1 MSDLKKKFD
10 AAAADLKNLSES
22 TGNDVKLKL
31 YGLFKQAGAGDAN
44 GARPGFMDIAG
55 RAKYDAWAA
64 LKGTRTEDAMQ
75 QYIDLV
81 ESLQPLNKPT
91 KKNGAPDAPKF
102 VRRAEATDADV
113 ARTVTPQRR
122 AFLDA
127 ALMSH
132 LGPEVAGNV
141 PGITDSYAAGGHLKF
156 NGVLYD
162 TPEALTSFHRN
173 FGFDGRGMIAD
184 LGGDVV
190 HIHYTFDA
198 VIVEY
203 AMRGTAAVTL
213 GGAAA
218 GRPLSFNSCVVY
230 CFNEEGKLTS
240 ERIYLD
246 TGNLLPEPIF
256 RP

>member
-1 MSDLKKKFD
+1 M
-10 AAAADLKNLSES
+10 A
-22 TGNDVKLKL
+22 NDT
-31 YGLFKQAGAGDAN
+31 
-44 GARPGFMDIAG
+44 ARFVN
-55 RAKYDAWAA
+55 RAK
-64 LKGTRTEDAMQ
+64 
-75 QYIDLV
+75 
-81 ESLQPLNKPT
+81 
-91 KKNGAPDAPKF
+91 
-102 VRRAEATDADV
+102 ATDAEV
-113 ARTVTPQRR
+113 ARAVSPQRR

-141 PGITDSYAAGGHLKF
+141 SGITDSYAKGGHLNF

-162 TPEALTSFHRN
+162 TPETLTAFHRN
-173 FGFDGRGMIAD
+173 FGFDGRGMISD
-184 LGGDVV
+184 LGGDLV

-203 AMRGTAAVTL
+203 AMRGTVAVAL
-213 GGAAA
+213 GGASA
-218 GRPLSFNSCVVY
+218 GRPVTLNACGVY
-230 CFNEEGKLTS
+230 CFDEAGKLTS

>member
-1 MSDLKKKFD
+1 MSNLKKKFD
-10 AAAADLKNLSES
+10 AAAADSKNLSGAP
-22 TGNDVKLKL
+22 GNDVKLRM
-31 YGLFKQAGAGDAN
+31 YGLFKQVGTGDVT
-44 GARPGFMDIAG
+44 GSRPGFTDPVG

-64 LKGTRTEDAMQ
+64 VKGTRTEDAMQ
-75 QYIDLV
+75 QYVDLV
-81 ESLQPLNKPT
+81 ESLKLGRTT
-91 KKNGAPDAPKF
+91 KTNDPVKF
-102 VRRAEATDADV
+102 VNRAKTTDAEA
-113 ARTVTPQRR
+113 ARAVSPQRR

-132 LGPEVAGNV
+132 LGPEVAGSV
-141 PGITDSYAAGGHLKF
+141 PGITESYATGGHLNF

-162 TPEALTSFHRN
+162 TPEALTSFHPN
-173 FGFDGRGMIAD
+173 FGFDGRGMISDLGAD
-184 LGGDVV
+184 LV

-198 VIVEY
+198 AIVEY

-213 GGAAA
+213 GGASA
-218 GRPLSFNSCVVY
+218 GRPMTFNSCVVY
-230 CFNEEGKLTS
+230 CFDEAGKLRS

>member
-1 MSDLKKKFD
+1 MSDLKKQFD
-10 AAAADLKNLSES
+10 AAAADSKNLSP
-22 TGNDVKLKL
+22 GNDVKLKM
-31 YGLFKQAGAGDAN
+31 YGLFKQARAGDVT
-44 GARPGFMDIAG
+44 GSRPGFTDIVG

-64 LKGTRTEDAMQ
+64 VEGTSTEDAMQ

-81 ESLQPLNKPT
+81 ESLNPHRRPT
-91 KKNGAPDAPKF
+91 TTRDAVTF
-102 VRRAEATDADV
+102 VNRAKTTDAEV
-113 ARTVTPQRR
+113 ARAVSPQRR
-122 AFLDA
+122 AFLEA

-141 PGITDSYAAGGHLKF
+141 PGITDSYATGGHLNF

-173 FGFDGRGMIAD
+173 FGFDGRGMISDLGAD
-184 LGGDVV
+184 LV
-190 HIHYTFDA
+190 HIYYMFDA

-203 AMRGTAAVTL
+203 AMRGIVAVTL
-213 GGAAA
+213 GGASA
-218 GRPLSFNSCVVY
+218 GRPVTFNSCAVY
-230 CFNEEGKLTS
+230 CFDQEGKLTS

>member
-1 MSDLKKKFD
+1 MTND
-10 AAAADLKNLSES
+10 A
-22 TGNDVKLKL
+22 V
-31 YGLFKQAGAGDAN
+31 
-44 GARPGFMDIAG
+44 
-55 RAKYDAWAA
+55 
-64 LKGTRTEDAMQ
+64 
-75 QYIDLV
+75 
-81 ESLQPLNKPT
+81 
-91 KKNGAPDAPKF
+91 KF
-102 VRRAEATDADV
+102 VNRARTTDAEV
-113 ARTVTPQRR
+113 ARAVSPQRR

-141 PGITDSYAAGGHLKF
+141 SGITASYATGGHLNF

-162 TPEALTSFHRN
+162 TPETLTSFHRN
-173 FGFDGRGMIAD
+173 FGFDGRGMISD
-184 LGGDVV
+184 IGGDLV

-203 AMRGTAAVTL
+203 VMRGTVAVTL
-213 GGAAA
+213 GGASA
-218 GRPLSFNSCVVY
+218 GRPVTFNVCGVY
-230 CFNEEGKLTS
+230 CFDEAGKLTS